1 MKKTEIKE
9 KETKTRSV
17 EDPNQETDL
26 DGNQTSGDEG
36 IDSSDDLDNED
47 VNTRPNRGTGT
58 TGPKNPIGGG
68 NKGQYSLKN
77 DNNE

>member
-1 MKKTEIKE
+1 MKKENVNVKE
-9 KETKTRSV
+9 ENEKNSR
-17 EDPNQETDL
+17 
-26 DGNQTSGDEG
+26 SGDEPAIIEPVNPDTEPDTEG
-36 IDSSDDLDNED
+36 DGDGEKED
-47 VNTRPNRGTGT
+47 KSTRPNRGTGT

>member
-9 KETKTRSV
+9 EETKTRSV
-17 EDPNQETDL
+17 ENPNQETDL

-36 IDSSDDLDNED
+36 EDNGSDDLDDDD

-68 NKGQYSLKN
+68 NKGQYSLRN
-77 DNNE
+77 NNE